1 MSNNC
6 LYDEGIAK
14 LVRVL
19 LKTTAPLETLDLSK
33 TCMSSYGAKL
43 VAELTLTLTLT
54 LILTRTLTRTLTVG
68 AAPSQAAAAALPCAR
83 RRRQHALV
91 GGNPNT

>member
-33 TCMSSYGAKL
+33 ESARGSEPTPSRNPDPSPNPNPNPNPNPSPNPSKTCMSSYGAKL
-43 VAELTLTLTLT
+43 VADL
-54 LILTRTLTRTLTVG
+54 
-68 AAPSQAAAAALPCAR
+68 
-83 RRRQHALV
+83 LV
-91 GGNPNT
+91 PDGEGQL

>member
-33 TCMSSYGAKL
+33 TCAYYL
-43 VAELTLTLTLT
+43 
-54 LILTRTLTRTLTVG
+54 
-68 AAPSQAAAAALPCAR
+68 LP
-83 RRRQHALV
+83 
-91 GGNPNT
+91 TTYY